1 LGLQVTLVDGSN
13 HLNMKWL
20 RVALEIIGALLLIVA
35 VAAGWSAYSG
45 TSEKVNTAKPKDVLF
60 ILNWTGISTHQDFK
74 VLASYQSPRSSTG
87 DHLDFYCIE
96 LSEFEATAYAK
107 TEWEDAPE
115 TDPLLV
121 QALEAGVSAA
131 REHNDCFPSALEA
144 NSVGIK
150 ITFRSV
156 VLNDRHPTSA
166 DIILYDPKSSKLYY
180 VSYKT

>member
-1 LGLQVTLVDGSN
+1 
-13 HLNMKWL
+13 MKWL
-20 RVALEIIGALLLIVA
+20 RVGLEIIGALLLILA

-45 TSEKVNTAKPKDVLF
+45 TSEKVNAAKPKDVLF
-60 ILNWTGISTHQDFK
+60 ILNWTGISTQQDFK
-74 VLASYQSPRSSTG
+74 VLASYQSSRNSTAG
-87 DHLDFYCIE
+87 HLDFYCIE
-96 LSEFEATAYAK
+96 LSQFDATAYAR

-121 QALEAGVSAA
+121 EALEAGVSAA
-131 REHNDCFPSALEA
+131 REHNDCFPSATEA
-144 NSVGIK
+144 NSAGIK

>member
-1 LGLQVTLVDGSN
+1 VHESN

-45 TSEKVNTAKPKDVLF
+45 TSEKVNAAKPKDVLF
-60 ILNWTGISTHQDFK
+60 ILNWTGISTQQDYK
-74 VLASYQSPRSSTG
+74 VLASYQSSRSATG
-87 DHLDFYCIE
+87 AHLDFYCIE
-96 LSEFEATAYAK
+96 LSQFEATAYAK

-115 TDPLLV
+115 TDSLLV
-121 QALEAGVSAA
+121 EALEQGVNAA
-131 REHNDCFPSALEA
+131 REHNDCFPSGLEA
-144 NSVGIK
+144 NAVGMK